1 MHTTDAHK
9 TTSKRVLKK
18 TTDDLIG
25 NKISDK
31 IITAASYKTSG
42 DSATSKMS
50 AQIGEMSMEVPRET
64 YVEKQQQLLMSS
76 DYFNNYYIER
86 EWTIKKIINLLNK
99 TVDKLLK
106 FKTKNCVEI
115 NKDVRENHNVNS
127 QIIFEAQ
134 Y

>member
-9 TTSKRVLKK
+9 ITPKRVLKK

-86 EWTIKKIINLLNK
+86 EWTIKK
-99 TVDKLLK
+99 
-106 FKTKNCVEI
+106 
-115 NKDVRENHNVNS
+115 S
-127 QIIFEAQ
+127 
-134 Y
+134 

>member
-31 IITAASYKTSG
+31 IITAASYKISG

-86 EWTIKKIINLLNK
+86 EWTIKK
-99 TVDKLLK
+99 
-106 FKTKNCVEI
+106 
-115 NKDVRENHNVNS
+115 S
-127 QIIFEAQ
+127 
-134 Y
+134 

>member
-9 TTSKRVLKK
+9 TTPKRVLKK

-42 DSATSKMS
+42 DSAKSKMS

-76 DYFNNYYIER
+76 DYFNNYYTER
-86 EWTIKKIINLLNK
+86 EWTIKK
-99 TVDKLLK
+99 
-106 FKTKNCVEI
+106 
-115 NKDVRENHNVNS
+115 S
-127 QIIFEAQ
+127 
-134 Y
+134 

>member
-9 TTSKRVLKK
+9 TTPKRVLKK

-86 EWTIKKIINLLNK
+86 EWTIKK
-99 TVDKLLK
+99 
-106 FKTKNCVEI
+106 
-115 NKDVRENHNVNS
+115 S
-127 QIIFEAQ
+127 
-134 Y
+134 

>member
-9 TTSKRVLKK
+9 TTPKRVLKK

-76 DYFNNYYIER
+76 DYFNNYYTER
-86 EWTIKKIINLLNK
+86 EWTIKK
-99 TVDKLLK
+99 
-106 FKTKNCVEI
+106 
-115 NKDVRENHNVNS
+115 S
-127 QIIFEAQ
+127 
-134 Y
+134 

>member
-1 MHTTDAHK
+1 M
-9 TTSKRVLKK
+9 LKK

-25 NKISDK
+25 NKIADK

-50 AQIGEMSMEVPRET
+50 AQIGEMSMEVPRGT

-86 EWTIKKIINLLNK
+86 M
-99 TVDKLLK
+99 D
-106 FKTKNCVEI
+106 
-115 NKDVRENHNVNS
+115 
-127 QIIFEAQ
+127 

>member
-9 TTSKRVLKK
+9 TTPKRVLKK
-18 TTDDLIG
+18 KTDDLIG

-50 AQIGEMSMEVPRET
+50 AKIGEMSMEVPRET

-76 DYFNNYYIER
+76 DYFNNYYTER
-86 EWTIKKIINLLNK
+86 EWTIKK
-99 TVDKLLK
+99 
-106 FKTKNCVEI
+106 
-115 NKDVRENHNVNS
+115 S
-127 QIIFEAQ
+127 
-134 Y
+134 

>member
-1 MHTTDAHK
+1 MHTCDAHK

-50 AQIGEMSMEVPRET
+50 AQMGEMSMEVPRET

-86 EWTIKKIINLLNK
+86 EWTIKK
-99 TVDKLLK
+99 
-106 FKTKNCVEI
+106 
-115 NKDVRENHNVNS
+115 S
-127 QIIFEAQ
+127 
-134 Y
+134 